1 MSIGSAHLPSLLPL
15 PPCRTTVK
23 GEEGHFRVGEHPR
36 PNLHHLEGFMK
47 SPCSFYQPNQ
57 EAKPD
62 KGKKY
67 SHHLDFCTKSA
78 CTEIQRI
85 IILFSWTIGGTT
97 LTHSTD
103 HTGVFLVSFP
113 ELFPRG
119 ESIIPSQLCPSRKG
133 TARKIIPL
141 SLPPGRAG

>member
-1 MSIGSAHLPSLLPL
+1 
-15 PPCRTTVK
+15 
-23 GEEGHFRVGEHPR
+23 
-36 PNLHHLEGFMK
+36 MK
-47 SPCSFYQPNQ
+47 SSCSFYQPNQ

-62 KGKKY
+62 KGEKH

-85 IILFSWTIGGTT
+85 VILFSWTIGGTT

-103 HTGVFLVSFP
+103 HTGVFLASFP

-119 ESIIPSQLCPSRKG
+119 ESIIPSHLCPSRKG

-141 SLPPGRAG
+141 PLPPGRAG